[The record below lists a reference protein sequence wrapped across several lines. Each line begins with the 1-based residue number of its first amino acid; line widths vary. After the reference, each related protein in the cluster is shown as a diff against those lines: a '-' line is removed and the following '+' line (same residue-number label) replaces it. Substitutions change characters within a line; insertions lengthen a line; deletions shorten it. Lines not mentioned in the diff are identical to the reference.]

1 MYKFLIFIII
11 IIFISIKYYNSIVFS
26 INFLNS
32 YKVYILSLFFFV
44 SILYKWLKKKGI
56 YKNTFLDLLLIQTKN
71 SKHNIKMGYIEKR
84 NVSATTKKIVAS
96 NQQWLCGMCNNTMD
110 YTYEIDHRIP
120 LFKGG
125 TNDINN
131 LMALCRNCHGKKT
144 ILEKIIS

>member
-1 MYKFLIFIII
+1 MYKFLIFITI
-11 IIFISIKYYNSIVFS
+11 IIFISIKYYNTIVFS
-26 INFLNS
+26 IHFFNS
-32 YKVYILSLFFFV
+32 YKVYILSLFFFI
-44 SILYKWLKKKGI
+44 SILYKWLRKKGT
-56 YKNTFLDLLLIQTKN
+56 YENTFLDLLLIQEKN
-71 SKHNIKMGYIEKR
+71 SKQNINSKCIEKR

-96 NQQWLCGMCNNTMD
+96 NQKWLCGMCNNMMD